1 MTKTFFDKN
10 ELLENLSLANRFT
23 SNKISS
29 AITLQG
35 VLLEGEGKE
44 ISIFATNLSS
54 FFNTKLKTKQSQA
67 FRAVIEPKKIIEFLT
82 FLPTGQV
89 ELEFK
94 EKKLV
99 ITKDK
104 TRGTFPLLDT
114 GDFPRPPNLKAEKKQ
129 KIKADFLLKNLPLV
143 LFSASPDD
151 TRPVLTGINF
161 VSQDEDLLA
170 VATDGFRLSLL
181 KTKNQ
186 VDFPSML
193 IPRDFLE
200 EVLKH
205 ADEKGE
211 INLTFSTKEK
221 MVLFEIGQMS
231 FYSRLIEGEFPPF
244 EKVLPAESKTRAI
257 LDKEEF
263 LQNVKLASV
272 FARDF
277 SNIIICEFKK
287 DGLYIKPKIEGG
299 EENNSYQEIELEGE
313 EQKIAFNFKFVLDL
327 LNHTSAKKVTV
338 EILRPDAPA
347 VFKLGDNKEFLHII
361 MPVRIQS

>member
-1 MTKTFFDKN
+1 MTNIVFDKN
-10 ELLENLSLANRFT
+10 ELLENLSLASRFT
-23 SNKISS
+23 SNKLSS
-29 AITLQG
+29 AVTLQG
-35 VLLEGEGKE
+35 VLLEAEGKE
-44 ISIFATNLSS
+44 TNIFATNLSS
-54 FFNTKLKTKQSQA
+54 FFKTKLKTQQSQS
-67 FRAVIEPKKIIEFLT
+67 FRVVIEAKKIIEFLT
-82 FLPTGQV
+82 FLPTGVV
-89 ELEFK
+89 ELEIK
-94 EKKLV
+94 DKKLV
-99 ITKDK
+99 ITKGK
-104 TRGTFPLLDT
+104 TKGSFPLLEA
-114 GDFPRPPNLKAEKKQ
+114 GDFPLPPSLKAEKKQ
-129 KIKADFLLKNLPLV
+129 KIKGDFLLKNLPLV

-161 VSQDEDLLA
+161 VSQDEDLL
-170 VATDGFRLSLL
+170 VVSTDGFRLSLL

-186 VDFPSML
+186 VRFPSML

-205 ADEKGE
+205 AEEKGE
-211 INLTFSTKEK
+211 ISLTFSTKEK
-221 MVLFEIGQMS
+221 MVLFEVGDKS

-244 EKVLPAESKTRAI
+244 EKVLPAESKTRAV

-277 SNIIICEFKK
+277 SNIIICELKK
-287 DGLYIKPKIEGG
+287 DGLYIKPKIEGND
-299 EENNSYQEIELEGE
+299 ENNTYQEIDLEGE

-327 LNHTSAKKVTV
+327 LNHTSAKKVTL

>member
-1 MTKTFFDKN
+1 MTKTIFDKN
-10 ELLENLSLANRFT
+10 DFLESLSLASRFT
-23 SNKISS
+23 SNKLSS

-35 VLLEGEGKE
+35 VLLEAEGKE
-44 ISIFATNLSS
+44 VNMFATNLSS
-54 FFNTKLKTKQSQA
+54 FFNTKLKLKQNQS
-67 FRAVIEPKKIIEFLT
+67 FKAVIEPKKIIEFLT
-82 FLPTGQV
+82 FLPTGPI
-89 ELEFK
+89 ELEITD
-94 EKKLV
+94 KKLT

-104 TRGTFPLLDT
+104 TRGNFPLLEA
-114 GDFPRPPNLKAEKKQ
+114 GDFPLPPSLKAEKKQ
-129 KIKADFLLKNLPLV
+129 KIKGDFLLKNLPLV

-161 VSQDEDLLA
+161 VSQDEDLL
-170 VATDGFRLSLL
+170 VVSTDGFRLSLL

-186 VDFPSML
+186 VAFPSML

-205 ADEKGE
+205 VNEKGE
-211 INLTFSTKEK
+211 ISLTFSTKEK
-221 MVLFEIGQMS
+221 MVLFEIADKS

-244 EKVLPAESKTRAI
+244 EKVLPAENRTKAV

-277 SNIIICEFKK
+277 SSIIVCEFKK

-299 EENNSYQEIELEGE
+299 EENNTYQEIELEGD